1 MKKFL
6 LFSFFLASCNIGA
19 FDEFVI
25 SDIRVVGLQRVSIG
39 SIFTI
44 IPINVGDRMSQDKIS
59 DIVNALFETEQ
70 FNNIEIAKDDGAL
83 IILLQERPSISS
95 IELDGNQALKSEDL
109 LKGLEGAGISEGQVY
124 KLSLIHI

>member
-1 MKKFL
+1 
-6 LFSFFLASCNIGA
+6 
-19 FDEFVI
+19 
-25 SDIRVVGLQRVSIG
+25 
-39 SIFTI
+39 
-44 IPINVGDRMSQDKIS
+44 MSQDKIS

-109 LKGLEGAGISEGQVY
+109 LKGLEGAGISAPAASSAPRYQVRQH
-124 KLSLIHI
+124 SS

>member
-6 LFSFFLASCNIGA
+6 LISFFLASYNIGA

-44 IPINVGDRMSQDKIS
+44 IPINVGDRMSQDKVS

-95 IELDGNQALKSEDL
+95 IELDGNQALIRRSSKR
-109 LKGLEGAGISEGQVY
+109 A
-124 KLSLIHI
+124 